1 MGCRSVFSTTKM
13 SSREPP
19 KAYSEEASEEL
30 NFGFAKIKTVYRYT
44 IFTMFFFLSCNLP
57 LE

>member
-1 MGCRSVFSTTKM
+1 MGCWSVFSTTKM

-44 IFTMFFFLSCNLP
+44 IFTMFFFFFF
-57 LE
+57 